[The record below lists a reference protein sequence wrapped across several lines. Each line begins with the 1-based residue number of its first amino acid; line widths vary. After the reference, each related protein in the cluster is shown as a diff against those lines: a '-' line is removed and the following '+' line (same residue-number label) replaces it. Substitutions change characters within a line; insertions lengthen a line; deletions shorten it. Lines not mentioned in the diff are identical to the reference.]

1 MKAVVALGS
10 NLGDRFDYLQKAVNE
25 INSLTDIEISEISS
39 VYETLPVGGP
49 EQGNYL
55 NAVVTLNTKFEAEE
69 VLLKLLLIELNLGR
83 QREIAWGPR
92 TIDLDLIWFEDQTI
106 NLENL
111 VLPHPRAHERYF
123 VIKPWLEIEP
133 KARIGNTE
141 IREFLKDLD
150 CSGVNLFP
158 TRLANK

>member
-1 MKAVVALGS
+1 MRAIVALGS
-10 NLGDRFDYLQKAVNE
+10 NLGDRFEYLQKAVNE
-25 INSLTDIEISEISS
+25 INSVEEIEISKISS

-55 NAVVTLNTKFEAEE
+55 NAVISLVTELEADE
-69 VLLKLLLIELNLGR
+69 LLFKLLLIELNLGR

-92 TIDLDLIWFEDQTI
+92 TIDLDLIWFENQTI
-106 NLENL
+106 NLDNL
-111 VLPHPRAHERYF
+111 VLPHPRAHERCF

-133 KARIGNTE
+133 DARIGNTE
-141 IREFLKDLD
+141 IKEFLKDLD

-158 TRLANK
+158 TRLVNR

>member
-25 INSLTDIEISEISS
+25 INSLTDIEILEISS

-55 NAVVTLNTKFEAEE
+55 NAIVTLNTKFEAEE
-69 VLLKLLLIELNLGR
+69 LLLKLLLIELNLGR

-92 TIDLDLIWFEDQTI
+92 TIDLDIIWFEDQTI

-111 VLPHPRAHERYF
+111 VLPHPRAHERCF

-141 IREFLKDLD
+141 IREFLKNLD

>member
-25 INSLTDIEISEISS
+25 INSLTDIEILEISS

-55 NAVVTLNTKFEAEE
+55 NAVITLNAKFEAEE
-69 VLLKLLLIELNLGR
+69 LLLKLLLIELNLGR

-111 VLPHPRAHERYF
+111 VLPHPRAHERCF

>member
-10 NLGDRFDYLQKAVNE
+10 NLGDRFDYLQKAVNK
-25 INSLTDIEISEISS
+25 INSLQELEISKISS

-55 NAVVTLNTKFEAEE
+55 NAVIILNSKLEAEE
-69 VLLKLLLIELNLGR
+69 LLARLLLIELDLGR

-111 VLPHPRAHERYF
+111 VLPHPRAHERCF

-133 KARIGNTE
+133 NARIGNTE

-158 TRLANK
+158 TKLVIK

>member
-25 INSLTDIEISEISS
+25 INSLTDIEILEISS

-55 NAVVTLNTKFEAEE
+55 NAVATLNTKFEAEE
-69 VLLKLLLIELNLGR
+69 LLLKLLLIELNLGR

-92 TIDLDLIWFEDQTI
+92 TIDLDLIWFEDQAI

-111 VLPHPRAHERYF
+111 VLPHPRAHERCF

-141 IREFLKDLD
+141 IQEFLKDLD

>member
-111 VLPHPRAHERYF
+111 VLPHPRAHERCF

>member
-25 INSLTDIEISEISS
+25 INSLTDIEILEISS

-55 NAVVTLNTKFEAEE
+55 NAIVTLNTKFEAEE
-69 VLLKLLLIELNLGR
+69 LLLKLLLIELNLGR

-92 TIDLDLIWFEDQTI
+92 TIDLDLIWFQDQTI

-111 VLPHPRAHERYF
+111 VLPHPRAHERCF

-141 IREFLKDLD
+141 IQEFLKDLD

>member
-25 INSLTDIEISEISS
+25 INSLTDIEILEISS

-55 NAVVTLNTKFEAEE
+55 NAVVTLNTKFEAKE

-111 VLPHPRAHERYF
+111 VLPHPRAHERCF

-141 IREFLKDLD
+141 IREFLKNLD

>member
-25 INSLTDIEISEISS
+25 INSLTDIEILEISS

-55 NAVVTLNTKFEAEE
+55 NAVVTLNTKFEAKEL
-69 VLLKLLLIELNLGR
+69 LLKLLLIELNLGR

-92 TIDLDLIWFEDQTI
+92 TIDLDLIWFDDQTI

-111 VLPHPRAHERYF
+111 VLPHPRAHERCF

>member
-1 MKAVVALGS
+1 
-10 NLGDRFDYLQKAVNE
+10 
-25 INSLTDIEISEISS
+25 
-39 VYETLPVGGP
+39 
-49 EQGNYL
+49 
-55 NAVVTLNTKFEAEE
+55 LNTKFEADEL
-69 VLLKLLLIELNLGR
+69 LLKLLLIELNLGR
-83 QREIAWGPR
+83 QREIALGPR

-111 VLPHPRAHERYF
+111 VLPHPRAHERCF

-133 KARIGNTE
+133 KAKIGNTE
-141 IREFLKDLD
+141 IQEFLKDLD

>member
-25 INSLTDIEISEISS
+25 INSLNEIEILEISS

-55 NAVVTLNTKFEAEE
+55 NAVITLNTKFEAEE
-69 VLLKLLLIELNLGR
+69 LLLKLLLIELNLGR

-111 VLPHPRAHERYF
+111 VLPHPRAHERCF

-133 KARIGNTE
+133 SAKIGDTE
-141 IREFLKDLD
+141 IQEFLKDLD

-158 TRLANK
+158 TRLVNG

>member
-10 NLGDRFDYLQKAVNE
+10 NLGDRFDFLQKAVDK
-25 INSLTDIEISEISS
+25 INSFKEIEILKISS

-55 NAVVTLNTKFEAEE
+55 NAVISVNTELEAEE
-69 VLLKLLLIELNLGR
+69 LLFKLLLIELDLGR
-83 QREIAWGPR
+83 QREIVWGPR
-92 TIDLDLIWFEDQTI
+92 TIDLDLIWFENQTI
-106 NLENL
+106 NLDNL
-111 VLPHPRAHERYF
+111 VLPHPRAHERCF

-133 KARIGNTE
+133 EARIGNTE
-141 IREFLKDLD
+141 IQEFLKDLD

-158 TRLANK
+158 NRLVNR

>member
-25 INSLTDIEISEISS
+25 INLLKEIEVLKISS

-55 NAVVTLNTKFEAEE
+55 NAVITLNTRFEAEE
-69 VLLKLLLIELNLGR
+69 LLQRLLLIELGLGR

-111 VLPHPRAHERYF
+111 ILPHPRAHERCF

-133 KARIGNTE
+133 DARIGNIE
-141 IREFLKDLD
+141 IQEFLKDLD

-158 TRLANK
+158 TRLANG

>member
-55 NAVVTLNTKFEAEE
+55 NAVVTLNTKFEAKEL
-69 VLLKLLLIELNLGR
+69 LLKLLLIELNLGR

-158 TRLANK
+158 TRLANE

>member
-10 NLGDRFDYLQKAVNE
+10 NLGDRFDYLQKAINE
-25 INSLTDIEISEISS
+25 ISSLKEIEISKISS

-55 NAVVTLNTKFEAEE
+55 NAVITLDTKLEAEE
-69 VLLKLLLIELNLGR
+69 LLLKLFLIELNLGR
-83 QREIAWGPR
+83 QREVVWGPR
-92 TIDLDLIWFEDQTI
+92 TIDLDLIWFDDQTI
-106 NLENL
+106 NLDNL
-111 VLPHPRAHERYF
+111 VLPHPRAHERCF
-123 VIKPWLEIEP
+123 VIKPWLEIDP

-141 IREFLKDLD
+141 IQEFLKQID

-158 TRLANK
+158 TRLANG

>member
-1 MKAVVALGS
+1 MRAIVALGS
-10 NLGDRFDYLQKAVNE
+10 NLGDRFEYLQKAVNE
-25 INSLTDIEISEISS
+25 INSLKEIEISEISS

-55 NAVVTLNTKFEAEE
+55 NAVISLVTELEADE
-69 VLLKLLLIELNLGR
+69 LLFKLLLIELNLGR

-92 TIDLDLIWFEDQTI
+92 TIDLDLIWFENQTI
-106 NLENL
+106 NLDNL
-111 VLPHPRAHERYF
+111 VLPHPRAHERCF

-133 KARIGNTE
+133 DARIGNTE
-141 IREFLKDLD
+141 IKEFLKDLD

-158 TRLANK
+158 TRLVNG

>member
-10 NLGDRFDYLQKAVNE
+10 NLGDRFDYLQKAINE
-25 INSLTDIEISEISS
+25 INSLLDIEISEISS

-55 NAVVTLNTKFEAEE
+55 NAVITLNTKFEAEE
-69 VLLKLLLIELNLGR
+69 LLLKLLLIELNLGR

-106 NLENL
+106 NLKNL
-111 VLPHPRAHERYF
+111 VLPHPRAHERCF

-133 KARIGNTE
+133 KANIGNTE
-141 IREFLKDLD
+141 IQEFLKDLD
-150 CSGVNLFP
+150 CSGVNLSP
-158 TRLANK
+158 TRLVNG

>member
-1 MKAVVALGS
+1 MRAIVALGS
-10 NLGDRFDYLQKAVNE
+10 NLGDRFEYLQKAVNE
-25 INSLTDIEISEISS
+25 INSVEEIEISRISS

-55 NAVVTLNTKFEAEE
+55 NAVISLVTELEADE
-69 VLLKLLLIELNLGR
+69 LLFKLLLIELNLGR

-92 TIDLDLIWFEDQTI
+92 TIDLDLIWFENQTI

-111 VLPHPRAHERYF
+111 VLPHPRAHERCF

-133 KARIGNTE
+133 DARIGNTE
-141 IREFLKDLD
+141 IKEFLKDLD

-158 TRLANK
+158 TRLVNR

>member
-1 MKAVVALGS
+1 MRAIVALGS
-10 NLGDRFDYLQKAVNE
+10 NLGDRFEYLQKAVNE
-25 INSLTDIEISEISS
+25 INSEEEIEISKISS

-55 NAVVTLNTKFEAEE
+55 NAVISLVTELEADE
-69 VLLKLLLIELNLGR
+69 LLFKLLLIELNLGR

-92 TIDLDLIWFEDQTI
+92 TIDLDLIWFENQTI
-106 NLENL
+106 NLDNL
-111 VLPHPRAHERYF
+111 IIPHPRAHERCF

-133 KARIGNTE
+133 DARIGNTE
-141 IREFLKDLD
+141 IKEFLKDLD

-158 TRLANK
+158 TRLVNG

>member
-25 INSLTDIEISEISS
+25 INSLTDIEILEISS

-55 NAVVTLNTKFEAEE
+55 NAVVTLNTKFEAKEL
-69 VLLKLLLIELNLGR
+69 LLKLLLIELNLGR

-111 VLPHPRAHERYF
+111 VLPHPRAHERCF

>member
-25 INSLTDIEISEISS
+25 INSLTDIEILEISS

-49 EQGNYL
+49 EQGSYL
-55 NAVVTLNTKFEAEE
+55 NAIVTLNTKFEAKEL
-69 VLLKLLLIELNLGR
+69 LLKLLLIELNLGR

-111 VLPHPRAHERYF
+111 VLPHPRAHERCF

-158 TRLANK
+158 TRLVNG

>member
-55 NAVVTLNTKFEAEE
+55 NAVVTLNTKFEAKEL
-69 VLLKLLLIELNLGR
+69 LLKLLLIELNLGR

>member
-1 MKAVVALGS
+1 MKAIVALGS
-10 NLGDRFDYLQKAVNE
+10 NLGDRLNFLQSAVNE
-25 INSLTDIEISEISS
+25 INSLPEVHISKISR
-39 VYETLPVGGP
+39 VYETLPIGGP

-55 NAVVTLNTKFEAEE
+55 NAVISLNTELEADEL
-69 VLLKLLLIELNLGR
+69 LLKLLHIELNLGR

-111 VLPHPRAHERYF
+111 ILPHPRAHERCF

-133 KARIGNTE
+133 DARIGNTE
-141 IREFLKDLD
+141 IKEFLIDLD

-158 TRLANK
+158 TRLVNG

>member
-25 INSLTDIEISEISS
+25 INSLTDIEILEISS

-55 NAVVTLNTKFEAEE
+55 NAVVTLNTKFEAKEL
-69 VLLKLLLIELNLGR
+69 LLKLLLIELNLGR

-92 TIDLDLIWFEDQTI
+92 TIDLDIIWFEDQTI

-111 VLPHPRAHERYF
+111 VLPHPRAHERCF

-141 IREFLKDLD
+141 IREFLKNLD

>member
-25 INSLTDIEISEISS
+25 INSSKEIKVSKISS

-55 NAVVTLNTKFEAEE
+55 NAVISLNTELEADEL
-69 VLLKLLLIELNLGR
+69 LLKLLLIELNLGR

-111 VLPHPRAHERYF
+111 VLPHPRAHERCF

-133 KARIGNTE
+133 SARIGNTE
-141 IREFLKDLD
+141 IQEFLKDLD

-158 TRLANK
+158 NRLANG

>member
-1 MKAVVALGS
+1 MRAIVALGS
-10 NLGDRFDYLQKAVNE
+10 NLGDRFEYLQKAVNE
-25 INSLTDIEISEISS
+25 INSVEEIEISQISS

-55 NAVVTLNTKFEAEE
+55 NAVISLTTELEADEL
-69 VLLKLLLIELNLGR
+69 LLKLLLIELNLGR

-92 TIDLDLIWFEDQTI
+92 TIDLDLIWFENQTI
-106 NLENL
+106 NLDNL
-111 VLPHPRAHERYF
+111 IIPHPRAHERCF

-133 KARIGNTE
+133 DARIGNTE
-141 IREFLKDLD
+141 IKEFLKDLD

-158 TRLANK
+158 TRLVNG

>member
-25 INSLTDIEISEISS
+25 INSLTDIEILEISS
-39 VYETLPVGGP
+39 VYETLPIGGP

-55 NAVVTLNTKFEAEE
+55 NAVITLNTKFEAEE
-69 VLLKLLLIELNLGR
+69 LLLKLLLIELNLGR

-92 TIDLDLIWFEDQTI
+92 TIDLDLIWFEDKTI

-111 VLPHPRAHERYF
+111 VLPHPRAHERCF
-123 VIKPWLEIEP
+123 VIKPWLEIDP
-133 KARIGNTE
+133 KAKIGDTE
-141 IREFLKDLD
+141 IQEFLKDLD

-158 TRLANK
+158 TRLVNE

>member
-10 NLGDRFDYLQKAVNE
+10 NLGDRFEYLQKAVNE
-25 INSLTDIEISEISS
+25 INSLKEIEISEISS

-55 NAVVTLNTKFEAEE
+55 NVVISVNTDLDADE
-69 VLLKLLLIELNLGR
+69 LLHKLLLIELKLGR
-83 QREIAWGPR
+83 QREIVWGPR

-111 VLPHPRAHERYF
+111 VLPHPRAHERCF

-133 KARIGNTE
+133 NARIGNTE
-141 IREFLKDLD
+141 IKEFLKDLD
-150 CSGVNLFP
+150 CSGVNFFP
-158 TRLANK
+158 ARLVNG

>member
-25 INSLTDIEISEISS
+25 INSLTDIEILEISS

-55 NAVVTLNTKFEAEE
+55 NAIVTLNTKFEAEE
-69 VLLKLLLIELNLGR
+69 LLLKLLLIELNLGR

-111 VLPHPRAHERYF
+111 VLPHPRAHERCF

-141 IREFLKDLD
+141 IQEFLKDLD

>member
-25 INSLTDIEISEISS
+25 INSLVDIEISEISS

-55 NAVVTLNTKFEAEE
+55 NAVITLNTKFEAEE
-69 VLLKLLLIELNLGR
+69 LLLKLLLIELNLGR
-83 QREIAWGPR
+83 QREIEWGPR

-106 NLENL
+106 NLDNL
-111 VLPHPRAHERYF
+111 VLPHPRAHERCF

-133 KARIGNTE
+133 NAKIGNKK
-141 IREFLKDLD
+141 IQEFCKDLD

-158 TRLANK
+158 TRLVNG